1 MKLTKTQCYLPASN
15 FRLILLEGTLLA
27 SWLASPLSAV
37 GQVVAAAASPL
48 WLQLG
53 MLVPPLL
60 LRLLEVLLVEALVA
74 VEAAVATA
82 SPLHWTLFWLLRLAR
97 QTLQILAVVQVAAAT
112 EPRQPVGWSAA
123 QRVLE
128 VPMEEQKAM
137 VLAGEGTPKLGM
149 NLATR
154 ADVLR
159 AVVWWNEWQVQLG
172 TADLEAVAQLEVART
187 LILMTLASLVQ
198 VGAATACWMWWS
210 EHLLEEVGQG

>member
-15 FRLILLEGTLLA
+15 FRLILLEATLLA

-37 GQVVAAAASPL
+37 GQVVAAAAPPL
-48 WLQLG
+48 RLQLG
-53 MLVPPLL
+53 MLVLPLL
-60 LRLLEVLLVEALVA
+60 LRLLEVLVVEALVA

-82 SPLHWTLFWLLRLAR
+82 SPLHWTLNWLLRLAR

-137 VLAGEGTPKLGM
+137 VLAGEGTPK
-149 NLATR
+149 
-154 ADVLR
+154 
-159 AVVWWNEWQVQLG
+159 VQLG

-210 EHLLEEVGQG
+210 EHLEYVFLEEVGQG